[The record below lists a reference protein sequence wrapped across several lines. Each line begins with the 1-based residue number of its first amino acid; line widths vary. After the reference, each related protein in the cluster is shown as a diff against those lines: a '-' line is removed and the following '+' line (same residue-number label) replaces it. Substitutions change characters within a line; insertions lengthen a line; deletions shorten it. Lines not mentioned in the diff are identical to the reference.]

1 MKRFFTSYYQSRLN
15 EWELVTCDAEMLRM
29 MRAPASVVLA
39 HESKRCK
46 ETVQQL
52 ECTVGLRVQI
62 QDVAVKSLSWKDE
75 RHSGFRGRGTP
86 DLWLPIRG
94 SMTNRTW
101 CTSILFFLW
110 RYLNLITSDHI
121 FLVSLPYGAG
131 CETRRSR
138 DPAGMWAR
146 TFFFFWYTLF
156 TSNW

>member
-46 ETVQQL
+46 DTVQQL

-94 SMTNRTW
+94 IMTNRKW
-101 CTSILFFLW
+101 CTSILFLLW
-110 RYLNLITSDHI
+110 RYFLILFALRGRLRSPEESRPRRYVSADI
-121 FLVSLPYGAG
+121 FLFLVYAFHQQL
-131 CETRRSR
+131 
-138 DPAGMWAR
+138 
-146 TFFFFWYTLF
+146 TLRLKG
-156 TSNW
+156 